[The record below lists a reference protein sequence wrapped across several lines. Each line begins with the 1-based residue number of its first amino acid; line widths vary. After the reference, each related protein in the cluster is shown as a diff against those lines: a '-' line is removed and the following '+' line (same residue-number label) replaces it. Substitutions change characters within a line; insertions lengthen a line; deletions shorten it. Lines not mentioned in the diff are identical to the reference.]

1 MRFTF
6 KYILSLLI
14 ILQFSNCKKDED
26 STVLVNASV
35 ANSAEGSVSFNSGDY
50 VAGTTVTFTATP
62 RDGYVFTNW
71 TNTSN
76 NQTFTTNPLSITVN
90 ENTNLVANFEK
101 AAYNVMFTISGQGSV
116 QKEVIGGGGFT
127 HGSQVKLTATPSE
140 NYSFFYWNNDPG
152 DTDNPKTVTLDSNLN
167 VPARFDYQ
175 VARDLVGNWEFEI
188 SDPASKNSTTIK
200 MSVDIFLNVL
210 MTTIVNGEVISQIFT
225 QMIAISTSAIVIGD
239 FAVITDVVV
248 ESATSLNMNMVSI
261 PEGMAPPTNESEI
274 PETNSELNLSG
285 NKSDE
290 NPQTDDDGIIIP
302 PTDAISASSSQD
314 IGDLFNEIFDTLA
327 GLQNSNL
334 SSDTLDTGTSTST
347 TESTPDTSCSLEAT
361 LRSESSD
368 NQTVV
373 IGSPIDEVIY
383 DIETDCSRVIHLVS
397 SIGLPS
403 GVIASIT
410 GDELK
415 ISGTPTEAT
424 PGTFNYSIVIDNHLE
439 QTSSAPFVSATVSK
453 VISGSISLINTETTS
468 STDGGDD
475 SAEQQTFLERYN
487 GVGFAGDEEYF
498 FFNDDDIFL
507 KYVEVYEDGN
517 ECSEAKEGSNTIDE
531 ETVIIRIITNTYNRL
546 KIELIED
553 GETSNV
559 EFVSTPDGNSLQVYD
574 EDEDEEEG
582 YVLDKTTESFESLC
596 ANTGTTS
603 STDGGEDSAEQQT
616 FLERYNGVGF
626 GDDEEYFF
634 FNDDD
639 IFLKYVDVYEDGNE
653 CSEIKEGNNTVD
665 GETVTLRI
673 VTNRYNGLKIEL
685 IQDGETSNIEFVPS
699 ADGNSLFIFD
709 NDDNV
714 EDYYV
719 LDKTTESFESLCA
732 NTGTTSSTDGGEDSA
747 EQQTFL
753 ERYNGVGFGDDEE
766 YFFFNDDDIFLKYVD
781 VYEDGNECSEIK
793 EGNNTVDGETVTLR
807 IVTNRYNGLKI
818 ELIQDGETSNIEFVP
833 SADGNSLFIFDNDDN
848 VEDYYVLD
856 KTTESFES
864 LCANT
869 GTTSS
874 TSSETTSAETYE
886 INVTANSATNYI
898 LNGTDRNG
906 SVTGDD
912 PSVTVNV
919 GDTLNFVVNAPG
931 HPFYLKTV
939 QGSGTGNQIDGVT
952 NAGTTNGTVSW
963 TPTTA
968 GTFYYQCAPHNSMS
982 GIITVN

>member
-14 ILQFSNCKKDED
+14 ILQFSNCKKDEE

-50 VAGTTVTFTATP
+50 VAGTTVTFTAIP
-62 RDGYVFTNW
+62 EDGYVFTNW
-71 TNTSN
+71 TNTST

-116 QKEVIGGGGFT
+116 QKEVVGGGGFT

-152 DTDNPKTVTLDSNLN
+152 DTDNPKTITLDSNLN
-167 VPARFDYQ
+167 IPARFDYQ
-175 VARDLVGNWEFEI
+175 VARDLIGNWEFEI
-188 SDPASKNSTTIK
+188 SDPESKNSTIIK

-225 QMIAISTSAIVIGD
+225 QMIAISTSAILIGD
-239 FAVITDVVV
+239 FAIITDVVV
-248 ESATSLNMNMVSI
+248 ESATSLNMNMISI

-334 SSDTLDTGTSTST
+334 SSDTLDTETSTST
-347 TESTPDTSCSLEAT
+347 TEAAADTSCSLEAT
-361 LRSESSD
+361 LKSESSD

-507 KYVEVYEDGN
+507 KYVDVYEDGN

-531 ETVIIRIITNTYNRL
+531 ETVTIRIVTNSYNRL

-553 GETSNV
+553 GETSNI
-559 EFVSTPDGNSLQVYD
+559 EFVSTADGNSLQVYD
-574 EDEDEEEG
+574 DEDEEED
-582 YVLDKTTESFESLC
+582 YVLNKTTESFESLC
-596 ANTGTTS
+596 DNNGTTS
-603 STDGGEDSAEQQT
+603 STDAGEDLPDQQT

-626 GDDEEYFF
+626 AGDEEYFF

-653 CSEIKEGNNTVD
+653 CSEAKEGSNTID
-665 GETVTLRI
+665 EETVTIRI
-673 VTNRYNGLKIEL
+673 VTNSYNRLKIEL
-685 IQDGETSNIEFVPS
+685 IEDGETSNIEFVS
-699 ADGNSLFIFD
+699 TADGNSLQVY
-709 NDDNV
+709 DDEDEE
-714 EDYYV
+714 EDYV
-719 LDKTTESFESLCA
+719 LNKTTESFESLC
-732 NTGTTSSTDGGEDSA
+732 D
-747 EQQTFL
+747 
-753 ERYNGVGFGDDEE
+753 
-766 YFFFNDDDIFLKYVD
+766 
-781 VYEDGNECSEIK
+781 
-793 EGNNTVDGETVTLR
+793 NN
-807 IVTNRYNGLKI
+807 
-818 ELIQDGETSNIEFVP
+818 
-833 SADGNSLFIFDNDDN
+833 
-848 VEDYYVLD
+848 
-856 KTTESFES
+856 
-864 LCANT
+864 

-874 TSSETTSAETYE
+874 TSSDTTSAETYE

-906 SVTGDD
+906 SVTGND
-912 PSVTVNV
+912 PSITVNV
-919 GDTLNFVVNAPG
+919 GDTLNFIVNASG
-931 HPFYLKTV
+931 HPFYLKTL
-939 QGSGTGNQIDGVT
+939 QGAGTGNQIDGVT

-968 GTFYYQCAPHNSMS
+968 GTYYYQCAPHNSMS

>member
-14 ILQFSNCKKDED
+14 ILQFSNCKKDEE

-71 TNTSN
+71 TNTST
-76 NQTFTTNPLSITVN
+76 NQIFTTNPLSIKVN

-101 AAYNVMFTISGQGSV
+101 AAYNVMFTISGEGNV
-116 QKEVIGGGGFT
+116 EKEVIGGGGFT
-127 HGSQVKLTATPSE
+127 HGSEVQFTAIPSE

-188 SDPASKNSTTIK
+188 SDPTSKNSTTIK

-274 PETNSELNLSG
+274 PETNLELNLSG
-285 NKSDE
+285 NKSNE

-302 PTDAISASSSQD
+302 PTGAISASSTSQD
-314 IGDLFNEIFDTLA
+314 IGDLFYEIFDTLA
-327 GLQNSNL
+327 VLQNSNL

-347 TESTPDTSCSLEAT
+347 TEAAADASCSLEAT
-361 LRSESSD
+361 LKSESSD

-415 ISGTPTEAT
+415 ISGTPTEET

-453 VISGSISLINTETTS
+453 VISGSISIINTETTLP
-468 STDGGDD
+468 TDGGDD

-487 GVGFAGDEEYF
+487 GVGFA
-498 FFNDDDIFL
+498 
-507 KYVEVYEDGN
+507 
-517 ECSEAKEGSNTIDE
+517 
-531 ETVIIRIITNTYNRL
+531 
-546 KIELIED
+546 
-553 GETSNV
+553 
-559 EFVSTPDGNSLQVYD
+559 
-574 EDEDEEEG
+574 
-582 YVLDKTTESFESLC
+582 
-596 ANTGTTS
+596 
-603 STDGGEDSAEQQT
+603 
-616 FLERYNGVGF
+616 
-626 GDDEEYFF
+626 DDEEYFF
-634 FNDDD
+634 FNDNDVL
-639 IFLKYVDVYEDGNE
+639 IKYVFVSNENGNE
-653 CSEIKEGNNTVD
+653 CSELKEGTNTVD
-665 GETVTLRI
+665 GETFTLRI
-673 VTNRYNGLKIEL
+673 VTNSYDRLKIE
-685 IQDGETSNIEFVPS
+685 ITDDGETHNIEFVS
-699 ADGNSLFIFD
+699 TADGNSLQVYD
-709 NDDNV
+709 DDDDNN

-719 LDKTTESFESLCA
+719 LS
-732 NTGTTSSTDGGEDSA
+732 
-747 EQQTFL
+747 
-753 ERYNGVGFGDDEE
+753 
-766 YFFFNDDDIFLKYVD
+766 
-781 VYEDGNECSEIK
+781 
-793 EGNNTVDGETVTLR
+793 
-807 IVTNRYNGLKI
+807 
-818 ELIQDGETSNIEFVP
+818 
-833 SADGNSLFIFDNDDN
+833 
-848 VEDYYVLD
+848 

-874 TSSETTSAETYE
+874 TSSETTLAETYE

-906 SVTGDD
+906 SVTGND

-919 GDTLNFVVNAPG
+919 GDTLNFIVNAAG

-963 TPTTA
+963 TPTTT
-968 GTFYYQCAPHNSMS
+968 GTYYYQCAPHNSMS

>member
-14 ILQFSNCKKDED
+14 ILQFSNCKKDEE

-71 TNTSN
+71 TNTST
-76 NQTFTTNPLSITVN
+76 NQIFTTNPLSIKVN

-101 AAYNVMFTISGQGSV
+101 AAYNVMFTISGEGNV
-116 QKEVIGGGGFT
+116 EKEVIGGGGFT
-127 HGSQVKLTATPSE
+127 HGSEVQFTAIPSD

-167 VPARFDYQ
+167 IPARFDYQ

-274 PETNSELNLSG
+274 PETNLELNLSG
-285 NKSDE
+285 NKSNE

-302 PTDAISASSSQD
+302 PTGAISASSTSQD
-314 IGDLFNEIFDTLA
+314 IGDLFNEIFSTLVV
-327 GLQNSNL
+327 LQNSNL

-347 TESTPDTSCSLEAT
+347 TQTAVDTSCSLEAT
-361 LRSESSD
+361 LKSESSD

-373 IGSPIDEVIY
+373 IGSPIVEVIY

-415 ISGTPTEAT
+415 ISGTPTEET

-453 VISGSISLINTETTS
+453 VISGSISIINTETTS
-468 STDGGDD
+468 PTDGGD
-475 SAEQQTFLERYN
+475 
-487 GVGFAGDEEYF
+487 
-498 FFNDDDIFL
+498 
-507 KYVEVYEDGN
+507 
-517 ECSEAKEGSNTIDE
+517 
-531 ETVIIRIITNTYNRL
+531 
-546 KIELIED
+546 
-553 GETSNV
+553 
-559 EFVSTPDGNSLQVYD
+559 
-574 EDEDEEEG
+574 
-582 YVLDKTTESFESLC
+582 
-596 ANTGTTS
+596 
-603 STDGGEDSAEQQT
+603 DSAEQQT

-639 IFLKYVDVYEDGNE
+639 VLIKYVDVYEDGNE
-653 CSEIKEGNNTVD
+653 CSELKEGTNTVD
-665 GETVTLRI
+665 GETFTLRI
-673 VTNRYNGLKIEL
+673 VTNSYDRLKIE
-685 IQDGETSNIEFVPS
+685 ITEDGETYNMEFISS
-699 ADGNSLFIFD
+699 ADGNSIQV
-709 NDDNV
+709 NDDADGDN
-714 EDYYV
+714 EGY
-719 LDKTTESFESLCA
+719 LLNKTTESFESLCA
-732 NTGTTSSTDGGEDSA
+732 NER
-747 EQQTFL
+747 QTFL

-766 YFFFNDDDIFLKYVD
+766 YFFFNDNDVLIKYVD
-781 VYEDGNECSEIK
+781 VYEDGNECSEVK
-793 EGNNTVDGETVTLR
+793 EGSNTIDEETVTIR
-807 IVTNRYNGLKI
+807 IVTNTYNRLKI
-818 ELIQDGETSNIEFVP
+818 EITEDGETYNMEFIS
-833 SADGNSLFIFDNDDN
+833 SADGNSIQVMMMMLMVIMR
-848 VEDYYVLD
+848 VIY
-856 KTTESFES
+856 
-864 LCANT
+864 
-869 GTTSS
+869 
-874 TSSETTSAETYE
+874 
-886 INVTANSATNYI
+886 
-898 LNGTDRNG
+898 
-906 SVTGDD
+906 
-912 PSVTVNV
+912 
-919 GDTLNFVVNAPG
+919 
-931 HPFYLKTV
+931 
-939 QGSGTGNQIDGVT
+939 
-952 NAGTTNGTVSW
+952 
-963 TPTTA
+963 
-968 GTFYYQCAPHNSMS
+968 
-982 GIITVN
+982 

>member
-116 QKEVIGGGGFT
+116 QKEVVGGGGFT

-167 VPARFDYQ
+167 IPARFDYQ
-175 VARDLVGNWEFEI
+175 VARDLIGNWEFEI
-188 SDPASKNSTTIK
+188 SDPESKNSTIIK

-347 TESTPDTSCSLEAT
+347 TEATPDTSCSLEAT

-507 KYVEVYEDGN
+507 KYVDVYEDGN

-531 ETVIIRIITNTYNRL
+531 ETVTIRIVTNTYNRL

-553 GETSNV
+553 GETSNI
-559 EFVSTPDGNSLQVYD
+559 EFVSTADGNSLQVYD
-574 EDEDEEEG
+574 DEDEEED

-596 ANTGTTS
+596 ANNGTTS
-603 STDGGEDSAEQQT
+603 STDGGEDLPDQQT

-634 FNDDD
+634 FNNYD

-665 GETVTLRI
+665 GETVTVRI

-685 IQDGETSNIEFVPS
+685 IEDGETSNIEFVPS

-709 NDDNV
+709 NDENV

-732 NTGTTSSTDGGEDSA
+732 N
-747 EQQTFL
+747 
-753 ERYNGVGFGDDEE
+753 N
-766 YFFFNDDDIFLKYVD
+766 
-781 VYEDGNECSEIK
+781 
-793 EGNNTVDGETVTLR
+793 
-807 IVTNRYNGLKI
+807 
-818 ELIQDGETSNIEFVP
+818 
-833 SADGNSLFIFDNDDN
+833 
-848 VEDYYVLD
+848 
-856 KTTESFES
+856 
-864 LCANT
+864 

-874 TSSETTSAETYE
+874 TSSDTTSAETYE

-952 NAGTTNGTVSW
+952 NSGTTNGTVSW
-963 TPTTA
+963 TPTTT

>member
-14 ILQFSNCKKDED
+14 ILQFSNCKKDEE

-35 ANSAEGSVSFNSGDY
+35 ANSAEGSVSFSSGDY

-71 TNTSN
+71 TNTST
-76 NQTFTTNPLSITVN
+76 NQIFTTNPLSIKVN

-101 AAYNVMFTISGQGSV
+101 AAYNVMFTISGEGNV
-116 QKEVIGGGGFT
+116 EKEVIGGGGFT
-127 HGSQVKLTATPSE
+127 HGSEVQFTAIPSE

-274 PETNSELNLSG
+274 PETNLELNLSG
-285 NKSDE
+285 NKSNE

-302 PTDAISASSSQD
+302 PTGAISASSTSQD
-314 IGDLFNEIFDTLA
+314 IGDLFNEIFSTLVV
-327 GLQNSNL
+327 LQNSNL

-347 TESTPDTSCSLEAT
+347 TQTAVDTSCSLEAT
-361 LRSESSD
+361 LKSESSD

-373 IGSPIDEVIY
+373 IGSPIVEVIY

-415 ISGTPTEAT
+415 ISGTPTEET

-507 KYVEVYEDGN
+507 KYVDVYEDGN
-517 ECSEAKEGSNTIDE
+517 ECSEVKEGSNTIDE
-531 ETVIIRIITNTYNRL
+531 ETVTIRIVTNTYNRL

-553 GETSNV
+553 GETSNI
-559 EFVSTPDGNSLQVYD
+559 EFVSTADGNSLQVYD
-574 EDEDEEEG
+574 DDDDNNEDY
-582 YVLDKTTESFESLC
+582 YVLSKTTESFESLC
-596 ANTGTTS
+596 AN
-603 STDGGEDSAEQQT
+603 ERQT

-626 GDDEEYFF
+626 ADDEEYFF
-634 FNDDD
+634 FNDNDVL
-639 IFLKYVDVYEDGNE
+639 IKYVFVSNENGNE
-653 CSEIKEGNNTVD
+653 CSELKEGTNTVD
-665 GETVTLRI
+665 GETFTLRI
-673 VTNRYNGLKIEL
+673 VTNSYDRLKIE
-685 IQDGETSNIEFVPS
+685 ITEDGETHNIEFVS
-699 ADGNSLFIFD
+699 TADGNSLQVYD
-709 NDDNV
+709 DDDDNN

-719 LDKTTESFESLCA
+719 LSKTTESFESLCA
-732 NTGTTSSTDGGEDSA
+732 NER
-747 EQQTFL
+747 QTFL
-753 ERYNGVGFGDDEE
+753 ERYNGVGFADDEE
-766 YFFFNDDDIFLKYVD
+766 YFFFNDNDVLIKYVF
-781 VYEDGNECSEIK
+781 VSNENGNECSELK
-793 EGNNTVDGETVTLR
+793 EGTNTVDGETFTLR
-807 IVTNRYNGLKI
+807 IVTNSYDRLKI
-818 ELIQDGETSNIEFVP
+818 EITEDGETHNIEFV
-833 SADGNSLFIFDNDDN
+833 STADGNSLQVYDDDDGDN
-848 VEDYYVLD
+848 EGQGYYVLN

-874 TSSETTSAETYE
+874 TSSETTLAETYE

-906 SVTGDD
+906 SVTGND

-919 GDTLNFVVNAPG
+919 GDTLNFIVNAPG

-939 QGSGTGNQIDGVT
+939 QGSGTANQIDGVT

-968 GTFYYQCAPHNSMS
+968 GTYYYQCAPHNSMS
-982 GIITVN
+982 GVITVN

>member
-14 ILQFSNCKKDED
+14 ILQFSNCKKDEE

-71 TNTSN
+71 TNTST
-76 NQTFTTNPLSITVN
+76 NQIFTTNPLSIKVN

-101 AAYNVMFTISGQGSV
+101 AAYNVMFTISGEGNV
-116 QKEVIGGGGFT
+116 EKEVIGGGGFT
-127 HGSQVKLTATPSE
+127 HGSEVQFTAIPSE

-152 DTDNPKTVTLDSNLN
+152 DTDNPKTVKLDGNLN

-274 PETNSELNLSG
+274 PETNLELNLSG
-285 NKSDE
+285 NKSNE

-302 PTDAISASSSQD
+302 PTGAISASSTSQD
-314 IGDLFNEIFDTLA
+314 IGDLFYEIFDTLA
-327 GLQNSNL
+327 VLQNSNL

-347 TESTPDTSCSLEAT
+347 TEAAADASCSLKAT
-361 LRSESSD
+361 LKSESSD

-403 GVIASIT
+403 GVIASIM

-415 ISGTPTEAT
+415 ISGTPSEET

-453 VISGSISLINTETTS
+453 VIRGSISLINTETTS
-468 STDGGDD
+468 PTDGGDD
-475 SAEQQTFLERYN
+475 SAGQQTFLERYN
-487 GVGFAGDEEYF
+487 GVGFA
-498 FFNDDDIFL
+498 
-507 KYVEVYEDGN
+507 
-517 ECSEAKEGSNTIDE
+517 
-531 ETVIIRIITNTYNRL
+531 
-546 KIELIED
+546 
-553 GETSNV
+553 
-559 EFVSTPDGNSLQVYD
+559 
-574 EDEDEEEG
+574 
-582 YVLDKTTESFESLC
+582 
-596 ANTGTTS
+596 
-603 STDGGEDSAEQQT
+603 
-616 FLERYNGVGF
+616 
-626 GDDEEYFF
+626 DDEEYFF
-634 FNDDD
+634 FNDNDVL
-639 IFLKYVDVYEDGNE
+639 IKYVFVSNENGNE
-653 CSEIKEGNNTVD
+653 CSELKEGTNTVD
-665 GETVTLRI
+665 GETFTLRI
-673 VTNRYNGLKIEL
+673 VTNSYNRLKIE
-685 IQDGETSNIEFVPS
+685 ITEDGETHNIEFVS
-699 ADGNSLFIFD
+699 TADGNSLQVYD
-709 NDDNV
+709 DDDDNN

-719 LDKTTESFESLCA
+719 LS
-732 NTGTTSSTDGGEDSA
+732 
-747 EQQTFL
+747 
-753 ERYNGVGFGDDEE
+753 
-766 YFFFNDDDIFLKYVD
+766 
-781 VYEDGNECSEIK
+781 
-793 EGNNTVDGETVTLR
+793 
-807 IVTNRYNGLKI
+807 
-818 ELIQDGETSNIEFVP
+818 
-833 SADGNSLFIFDNDDN
+833 
-848 VEDYYVLD
+848 

-874 TSSETTSAETYE
+874 TSSETTLAETYE

-906 SVTGDD
+906 SVTGND

-919 GDTLNFVVNAPG
+919 GDTLNFIVNAAG

-968 GTFYYQCAPHNSMS
+968 GTYYYQCAPHNSMS